1 MNKLKIITV
10 ILATVFLLILIALF
24 FSFFNGFSFAP
35 TVAVIKIEGQILS
48 SNESFLPQKTVF
60 DVIDELTAAEEDPL
74 VSAIFLEVNS
84 PGGSAVAS
92 KQLFE
97 KIKNAK
103 KPVVAWISD
112 FGTSGA
118 YYSIAGA
125 DLIIADEDSIT
136 GSIGV
141 ISIIGDYS
149 GLMEKLG
156 IKFNVLKEGKYKDIG
171 SPFREMTEDENKIM
185 QEILSQ
191 IYANFKENILSVR
204 EKKLNLAKF
213 NELADGRILTGAQAK
228 EIGLIDETGSREFA
242 LRRTAELI
250 GFKGIPLTKSFEK
263 KSNSLLDLIASAGF
277 AFGQGFKLGLT
288 NEKLTINT

>member
-1 MNKLKIITV
+1 
-10 ILATVFLLILIALF
+10 
-24 FSFFNGFSFAP
+24 
-35 TVAVIKIEGQILS
+35 
-48 SNESFLPQKTVF
+48 
-60 DVIDELTAAEEDPL
+60 
-74 VSAIFLEVNS
+74 
-84 PGGSAVAS
+84 
-92 KQLFE
+92 
-97 KIKNAK
+97 
-103 KPVVAWISD
+103 
-112 FGTSGA
+112 
-118 YYSIAGA
+118 
-125 DLIIADEDSIT
+125 
-136 GSIGV
+136 
-141 ISIIGDYS
+141 
-149 GLMEKLG
+149 MEKLG